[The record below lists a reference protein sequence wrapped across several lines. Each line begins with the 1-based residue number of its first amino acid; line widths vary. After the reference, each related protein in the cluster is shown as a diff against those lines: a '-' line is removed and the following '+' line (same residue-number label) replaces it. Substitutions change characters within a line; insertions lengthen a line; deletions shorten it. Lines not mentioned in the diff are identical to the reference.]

1 MKMSIHSQDQRKHRN
16 SQIHRQENQ
25 TNNQSRIKE
34 SRIIPNQS
42 VGKVLRVSRLSKN
55 PVSEI

>member
-1 MKMSIHSQDQRKHRN
+1 MSIHSQDQRKHRN